1 MNALMDA
8 ELAVLSFSTDSWKT
22 KAINERIVGKE
33 TYQYRYSVWIEA
45 LALSAYARLLV
56 CNIYNTALWTDVH
69 V

>member
-22 KAINERIVGKE
+22 EAINERMVGKE

-45 LALSAYARLLV
+45 LALLACARPLV
-56 CNIYNTALWTDVH
+56 CNIYNLWIDVH